1 MLARARVDH
10 HHLPFQGRLL
20 FWSVPLSI
28 RAPVYSGKHPC
39 RPWSW
44 NLRAGCVASPG
55 GTSLLGSP
63 GSHLLQ
69 RHFCSR
75 RVAWCALACLFEVSR
90 AWPAHSTTEIR
101 GDHARAGS
109 LPSLPFRPVPPAP
122 GGDDDGGH
130 NGMESLRGRAARGKH
145 EIPTVDSETEKHNNG
160 DPVGCLPNAAS
171 LPRTARAVCI
181 TNMLS
186 QVCRLGDLAIRACWV
201 SWDAIMV

>member
-1 MLARARVDH
+1 MEPPGGLVALLHPGGNVPPW
-10 HHLPFQGRLL
+10 LSGGRI
-20 FWSVPLSI
+20 S
-28 RAPVYSGKHPC
+28 YSGI
-39 RPWSW
+39 S
-44 NLRAGCVASPG
+44 AAEE
-55 GTSLLGSP
+55 
-63 GSHLLQ
+63 
-69 RHFCSR
+69 

-160 DPVGCLPNAAS
+160 DPVRLLAQRGEFAS
-171 LPRTARAVCI
+171 NCP
-181 TNMLS
+181 
-186 QVCRLGDLAIRACWV
+186 CRLHHQHVVTGMPPGRSRHQSLLGVMGCNHGLNLHLHHTTCTCTPRSHNGPVPEAKERPVYQQD
-201 SWDAIMV
+201 